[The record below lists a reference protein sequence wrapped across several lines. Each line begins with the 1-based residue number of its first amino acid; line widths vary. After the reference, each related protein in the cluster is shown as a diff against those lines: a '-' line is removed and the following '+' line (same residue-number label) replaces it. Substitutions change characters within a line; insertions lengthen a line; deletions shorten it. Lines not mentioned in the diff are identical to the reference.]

1 MTAAR
6 SAKFRLYRWRKASTP
21 PPAPPALRQN
31 CRSSKSPA
39 PARTA
44 RRHHRF
50 GHDPF
55 RKPENR
61 SSPGQALSESCPKN
75 TALSRPRGF
84 MPSEKLAAPSAG
96 RPLSPGAVALMLML
110 CLSWGFNQIAVKL
123 VLPDVPPMLQALTRS
138 VGALPVLLI
147 IGWLRGAKFF
157 ERDGTLWAGLSAG
170 ILFGIEFVLIYRG
183 LLLTSASRA
192 VVFLYTAPVFVA
204 LGSYLF
210 LGERRRASQWG
221 GLGVSLAGGA
231 LAMGV
236 PQANVDANVLLGD
249 LLIVA
254 GGALWAAT
262 TLLVKATALL
272 RAPPENALGYEVA
285 LSIPIL
291 GVAAWISGE
300 TITRPPGPL
309 ALSLMAYQ
317 AIWVVGLTFLLW
329 FTLVKTYSA
338 SKLSAFTFI
347 TPLFGVVASYFIMH
361 DTLTPVFGAAALLV
375 IAGLYLVNRPN
386 TSGPKVVPD
395 PNVPA

>member
-1 MTAAR
+1 
-6 SAKFRLYRWRKASTP
+6 
-21 PPAPPALRQN
+21 
-31 CRSSKSPA
+31 
-39 PARTA
+39 
-44 RRHHRF
+44 
-50 GHDPF
+50 
-55 RKPENR
+55 
-61 SSPGQALSESCPKN
+61 
-75 TALSRPRGF
+75 
-84 MPSEKLAAPSAG
+84 MPSKNVMSSAG

-110 CLSWGFNQIAVKL
+110 CFSWGFNQIAVKL
-123 VLPDVPPMLQALTRS
+123 ALPDIPPILQATIRS
-138 VGALPVLLI
+138 ALALPVLLI
-147 IGWLRGAKFF
+147 IGWWRGVRFF
-157 ERDGTLWAGLSAG
+157 ERDGTLAAGLFAG
-170 ILFGIEFVLIYRG
+170 LLFGIEFVLIFRG

-192 VVFLYTAPVFVA
+192 VVFLYAAPFFVA
-204 LGSYLF
+204 LGSYQF
-210 LGERRRASQWG
+210 LGERLRASQWG
-221 GLGVSLAGGA
+221 GLGLSFAGVA
-231 LAMGV
+231 LAIGV

-249 LLIVA
+249 LMIVA

-272 RAPPENALGYEVA
+272 QAAPEKALGYQVA

-300 TITRPPGPL
+300 TITRLPGPL

-329 FTLVKTYSA
+329 FTLVKSYSA

-386 TSGPKVVPD
+386 ASGPKVVPD